1 MPHYDQN
8 CCSRSSSDLSHY
20 FLKTIKLMGIERV
33 MLLFGLF
40 CISCAIHCSRE
51 MDSDR
56 VDAEKIE
63 SFMDLSKDNSPS

>member
-1 MPHYDQN
+1 
-8 CCSRSSSDLSHY
+8 
-20 FLKTIKLMGIERV
+20 MGIETV

-51 MDSDR
+51 MDPDR
-56 VDAEKIE
+56 VDAEKNE